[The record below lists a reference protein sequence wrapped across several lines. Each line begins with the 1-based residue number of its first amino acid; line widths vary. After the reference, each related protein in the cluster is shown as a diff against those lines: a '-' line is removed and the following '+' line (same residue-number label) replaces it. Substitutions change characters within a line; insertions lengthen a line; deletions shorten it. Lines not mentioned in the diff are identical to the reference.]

1 MSIVLENINKTYNNQ
16 QIFKNFSFLFED
28 GNMYVLT
35 GTVGVGKTTLLNI
48 ITQIT
53 DIDSGMISG
62 MNDKKISYLF
72 QDNRLIKSKN
82 VSDNIRFV
90 LKDSMNKIEA
100 NKVIEDYLKL
110 FDLYEYR
117 NYNVDKLSGGMQKKL
132 AIARTLAIPNYD
144 ILILDEP
151 FNNIDIKQKNIIM
164 ENIIKLVPKH
174 AIVILVTHNVED
186 VINFVS
192 EVYVLEKIPNSKFYI
207 HPI

>member
-1 MSIVLENINKTYNNQ
+1 MPIVLENINKTYNNQ
-16 QIFKNFSFLFED
+16 QIFKDFSFLFED

-62 MNDKKISYLF
+62 MYDKKISYLF

-90 LKDSMNKIEA
+90 LKDSMNKVES
-100 NKVIEDYLKL
+100 NKLIEDYLKL

-117 NYNVDKLSGGMQKKL
+117 NYNVDQLSGGMQKKL
-132 AIARTLAIPNYD
+132 AIVRTLAIPNYD

-186 VINFVS
+186 VKNFAN

-207 HPI
+207 HTI